1 MLIMG
6 EVPVALA
13 MLLAAAV
20 YFLFLGPGIPA
31 TIIAQQVIGL
41 PMESFPLLAVPLFLL
56 AGNLLNESGMTARL
70 VAFALAAIG
79 FIRGGMGHAVVVA
92 NVIMAGM
99 TGSAT
104 ADAAGIG
111 SMMIPVLKRSGFGA
125 AHAAALSAC
134 AATIGPIVPPSIA
147 MVIYSS
153 VSGTSLGQLL
163 LGGIVPGLVM
173 ALFLMVNL
181 FLSPEAKR
189 LPRQPL
195 SIRKILAGGRDAIL
209 SLIMPLIILGGM
221 FTGVYTPTEGAAV
234 AVAYAAFIGLVV
246 YRTLTPR
253 SIYRALVESATT
265 SGIVLVIVAAASA
278 ISWIMTEEHADQVF
292 GSLFT
297 VFHGSPHL
305 TILAIIFFV
314 VLLGM
319 IMEDTAIIVLMTP
332 ILAPIA
338 IRAGVDPVHFGVTF
352 ILATVIG
359 LTHPPA
365 GITMFITA
373 SIAKVTVWD
382 FIKVAWRPILT
393 LLAAC
398 VVVSQIP
405 QLVLFIP
412 SHVIHVH
419 T

>member
-1 MLIMG
+1 
-6 EVPVALA
+6 
-13 MLLAAAV
+13 
-20 YFLFLGPGIPA
+20 
-31 TIIAQQVIGL
+31 
-41 PMESFPLLAVPLFLL
+41 MESFPLLAVPLFLL
-56 AGNLLNESGMTARL
+56 AGNLLNASGMTARL
-70 VAFALAAIG
+70 VAFALAAVG

-125 AHAAALSAC
+125 PQAAALSAC

-173 ALFLMVNL
+173 AFFLMANL
-181 FLSPEAKR
+181 FVSPEAER
-189 LPRQPL
+189 LPRHRFD
-195 SIRKILAGGRDAIL
+195 IRKVLIGGRDALL
-209 SLIMPLIILGGM
+209 SLIMPVIILGGM

-234 AVAYAAFIGLVV
+234 AVAYAAAIGLFV
-246 YRTLTPR
+246 YRTLSFR
-253 SIYRALVESATT
+253 SIYHALVESATT
-265 SGIVLVIVAAASA
+265 SGIVLVVVAAASA
-278 ISWIMTEEHADQVF
+278 VSWIMTAEHADQVF
-292 GSLFT
+292 GSIFLP
-297 VFHGSPHL
+297 FHSSPNL
-305 TILAIIFFV
+305 IILAIICFV
-314 VLLGM
+314 VALGM

-338 IRAGVDPVHFGVTF
+338 VRAGVNPVHFGVTF
-352 ILATVIG
+352 LLATVIG

-373 SIAKVTVWD
+373 AIAETTVWE
-382 FIKVAWRPILT
+382 FVKAAWRPILM

-398 VVVSQIP
+398 IAVSQLP
-405 QLVLFIP
+405 QLVLFLP
-412 SHVIHVH
+412 SHLIHVRAP
-419 T
+419 

>member
-1 MLIMG
+1 MG

-20 YFLFLGPGIPA
+20 YFFLLSPGIPP
-31 TIIAQQVIGL
+31 TIIPQSVVGL

-147 MVIYSS
+147 MVIYAS

-173 ALFLMVNL
+173 ALFLMINL
-181 FLSPEAKR
+181 FFSPEAKR

-195 SIRKILAGGRDAIL
+195 NLKKLLIGARDAVL
-209 SLIMPLIILGGM
+209 SLVMPIIILGGM
-221 FTGVYTPTEGAAV
+221 FTGIYTPTEGAAV
-234 AVAYAAFIGLVV
+234 AVAYSALIGLVV

-265 SGIVLVIVAAASA
+265 SGIVLIVVAAASA
-278 ISWIMTEEHADQVF
+278 ISWIMTAEHADQVF
-292 GSLFT
+292 GSIFMP
-297 VFHGSPHL
+297 FHGSGNL
-305 TILAIIFFV
+305 TILAIVFFV

-338 IRAGVDPVHFGVTF
+338 THAGINPVHFGVTF
-352 ILATVIG
+352 LLATVIG

-373 SIAKVTVWD
+373 SIAKISILD
-382 FIKVAWRPILT
+382 FIKAAWRPILT

-398 VVVSQIP
+398 VVVSQVP

-412 SHVIHVH
+412 THILH
-419 T
+419 TTPP

>member
-1 MLIMG
+1 MA

-13 MLLAAAV
+13 MLLAATV
-20 YFLFLGPGIPA
+20 YFLFLGPGIPP
-31 TIIAQQVIGL
+31 TIIPQQVIGL

-111 SMMIPVLKRSGFGA
+111 SMMIPVLQRSGFGA
-125 AHAAALSAC
+125 AQAAALSAC

-163 LGGIVPGLVM
+163 LGGILPGLLM
-173 ALFLMVNL
+173 ALFLMINL
-181 FLSPEAKR
+181 FFSPEAKR
-189 LPRQPL
+189 LPTQRL
-195 SIRKILAGGRDAIL
+195 EWRKILVGARDAIL

-234 AVAYAAFIGLVV
+234 AVAYSALIGLLV
-246 YRTLTPR
+246 YRTLTPK
-253 SIYRALVESATT
+253 SMYRALVESAVT
-265 SGIVLVIVAAASA
+265 SGIVLIIVSAASSV
-278 ISWIMTEEHADQVF
+278 SWIMVEEHADQVF
-292 GSLFT
+292 GAIF
-297 VFHGSPHL
+297 VPFHSSPNL
-305 TILAIIFFV
+305 TIVAIALFV

-319 IMEDTAIIVLMTP
+319 IMEDTAILVLMAP
-332 ILAPIA
+332 ILGPIA
-338 IRAGVDPVHFGVTF
+338 VRAGVNPVHFGVTF
-352 ILATVIG
+352 VLATVIG

-373 SIAKVTVWD
+373 SIAKITVWD

-398 VVVSQIP
+398 LVVSQVP

-412 SHVIHVH
+412 NHLIHVR
-419 T
+419 